1 MVITG
6 KDWSGRVRND
16 QDLSGIIRTGQES
29 YGNFNIF
36 LIFSKLAQE
45 ILTFYNLTHLCT
57 NVVLVNEKSGFFSK
71 IRANLP
77 KKVLIRNKVRKSG
90 SKWRHWVRGW
100 WCLNHILMF
109 RLKLSQSEQCQ
120 YVQIKHKIF
129 HLFLMPFP

>member
-45 ILTFYNLTHLCT
+45 ILTCIILRTFAQILCLLCLRPDSNTFLYN
-57 NVVLVNEKSGFFSK
+57 
-71 IRANLP
+71 IREP
-77 KKVLIRNKVRKSG
+77 KCKEI
-90 SKWRHWVRGW
+90 
-100 WCLNHILMF
+100 I
-109 RLKLSQSEQCQ
+109 
-120 YVQIKHKIF
+120 
-129 HLFLMPFP
+129 